1 MQSTVIKGILEDE
14 LDRSYRM
21 LYTYEEKM
29 LTLPKGS
36 IFVRKRGTREYCYLN
51 YRESNKVISKYIG
64 SQDSDDVANIK
75 RDIEERKRIAGLIKN
90 IKIEI
95 AEIRKALK

>member
-1 MQSTVIKGILEDE
+1 MQSIVIKGILEDE

-21 LYTYEEKM
+21 LRTYEEKM

-36 IFVRKRGTREYCYLN
+36 IFIRKRGEREYCYLN
-51 YRESNKVISKYIG
+51 YRENNKVISKYIG
-64 SQDSDDVANIK
+64 SHDSEAVDILKRNIQ
-75 RDIEERKRIAGLIKN
+75 ERKRISGLIKN

-95 AEIRKALK
+95 AEIRKALY